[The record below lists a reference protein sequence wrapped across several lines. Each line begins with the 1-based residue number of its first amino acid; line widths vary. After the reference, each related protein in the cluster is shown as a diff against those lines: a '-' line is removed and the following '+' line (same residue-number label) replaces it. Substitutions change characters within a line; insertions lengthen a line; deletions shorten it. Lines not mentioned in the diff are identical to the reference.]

1 MSLPL
6 LDDAVTFIYPL
17 VAGLATA
24 LGPVGGASAAIVAG
38 TLVLRLL
45 LLPLAVAAVRGERRR
60 AVLAPQVSE
69 LRRRHGGDPAGL
81 AAELTA
87 LYRAAGTTPAAG
99 CLPMLVQAPFL
110 LVWYRVFTVP
120 RIPDHT
126 NTLLARRFLGAPL
139 TAHLLS
145 VSGGQ
150 LVAFAPL
157 LLAIA
162 GLALLAVRRAGRVAA
177 VTGSP
182 APTGPS
188 RLLPFASLLSAVVL
202 PLAAVL
208 YLVTTLS
215 WSAAENAVLRRG
227 LPPSRMD

>member
-24 LGPVGGASAAIVAG
+24 LGPVGGASAAILAG

-69 LRRRHGGDPAGL
+69 LRQRHNGDPARL
-81 AAELTA
+81 AAETAA
-87 LYRAAGTTPAAG
+87 LYRAAGTSPVAG

-110 LVWYRVFTVP
+110 LVWYRVFTLP
-120 RIPDHT
+120 RIAEHT
-126 NTLLARRFLGAPL
+126 NTLLAHQFLGAPL
-139 TAHLLS
+139 TAHLLT
-145 VSGGQ
+145 GGHLAAFVP
-150 LVAFAPL
+150 LV
-157 LLAIA
+157 LAIV

-177 VTGSP
+177 ATGVP
-182 APTGPS
+182 APTGPL

-215 WSAAENAVLRRG
+215 WSAAENSVLRRG
-227 LPPSRMD
+227 LPPSRVD